1 MQYCDICG
9 APIEGQP
16 YVIKL
21 DNAVLH
27 VCRRCAATY
36 GAVPITEQQ
45 QQKRASPPP
54 PRRVQPPPPRRA
66 VERYEVVEEYAEVIR
81 RARESL
87 GLSREAL
94 ASYIGV
100 KESILR
106 RIESGQLVPDVQ
118 LARKLE
124 RALGVKVLVPTQQAE
139 EGTGAPARREL
150 TLGDV
155 AEVRDDEK

>member
-1 MQYCDICG
+1 MLYCDICG

-16 YVIKL
+16 YVVKL

-27 VCRRCAATY
+27 VCRRCAASY
-36 GAVPITEQQ
+36 GAVSAAEPQTQ
-45 QQKRASPPP
+45 RRVAPPP
-54 PRRVQPPPPRRA
+54 PRRTSAARRSA
-66 VERYEVVEEYAEVIR
+66 DRYEVVEEYAEVIR
-81 RARESL
+81 RARESM

-100 KESILR
+100 KESVLR
-106 RIESGQLVPDVQ
+106 RVESGQLVPDVQ

-124 RALGVKVLVPTQQAE
+124 KALGVKLLVPAQQGEADA
-139 EGTGAPARREL
+139 GAPARKEL

-155 AEVRDDEK
+155 AEVRDEE

>member
-1 MQYCDICG
+1 MLYCDICG

-16 YVIKL
+16 YVVKL

-27 VCRRCAATY
+27 VCRRCAASY
-36 GAVPITEQQ
+36 GAVSATEPQTQ
-45 QQKRASPPP
+45 RRAAPPP
-54 PRRVQPPPPRRA
+54 PRRMSAARRSA
-66 VERYEVVEEYAEVIR
+66 DRYEVVEEYAEVIK
-81 RARESL
+81 RARESM

-100 KESILR
+100 KESVLR
-106 RIESGQLVPDVQ
+106 RVESGQLVPDVQ

-124 RALGVKVLVPTQQAE
+124 KALGVKLLVPAQQGEADA
-139 EGTGAPARREL
+139 GAPARKEL

-155 AEVRDDEK
+155 AEVRDEE

>member
-36 GAVPITEQQ
+36 GAVQVAEE
-45 QQKRASPPP
+45 QKRVSPP

-106 RIESGQLVPDVQ
+106 RVESGQLVPDVQ

-124 RALGVKVLVPTQQAE
+124 RALGVKLLVPAQQAE
-139 EGTGAPARREL
+139 EAAGAPARREL

-155 AEVRDDEK
+155 AEVRDEE

>member
-27 VCRRCAATY
+27 VCKRCATSY
-36 GAVPITEQQ
+36 GAAPASQQ
-45 QQKRASPPP
+45 PQRRAEP
-54 PRRVQPPPPRRA
+54 PRRPVAQRPQRTQA
-66 VERYEVVEEYAEVIR
+66 DRYEVIEEYAEVIR

-87 GLSREAL
+87 GISREAL

-100 KESILR
+100 KESVLR
-106 RIESGQLVPDVQ
+106 RVESGQLVPDVQ

-124 RALGVKVLVPTQQAE
+124 RALGVKLLVPAQQGEAA
-139 EGTGAPARREL
+139 GSAPPRKEL

-155 AEVRDDEK
+155 AEVRDE

>member
-27 VCRRCAATY
+27 VCRRCAASY
-36 GAVPITEQQ
+36 GAVSVQQ
-45 QQKRASPPP
+45 PQRRVEP
-54 PRRVQPPPPRRA
+54 PRRVSVQQPRRA
-66 VERYEVVEEYAEVIR
+66 QVDRYEVVEEYAEVIK

-87 GLSREAL
+87 GLTREAL

-100 KESILR
+100 KESVLR

-124 RALGVKVLVPTQQAE
+124 KALGVKLLVPAQQAE
-139 EGTGAPARREL
+139 AAGGPPAKKEL

-155 AEVRDDEK
+155 AEVRDEE

>member
-27 VCRRCAATY
+27 VCKRCAALY
-36 GAVPITEQQ
+36 GAVP
-45 QQKRASPPP
+45 ASQEPQRRVEP
-54 PRRVQPPPPRRA
+54 PRRSPIQTPKRTQA
-66 VERYEVVEEYAEVIR
+66 DKYEVIEEYAEVIR

-94 ASYIGV
+94 ASYIGI
-100 KESILR
+100 KESVLR

-118 LARKLE
+118 LAKKLE
-124 RALGVKVLVPTQQAE
+124 KALGVKLLVPAQQGEAP
-139 EGTGAPARREL
+139 GAPPPRREL
-150 TLGDV
+150 TLGDI
-155 AEVRDDEK
+155 AEVRDEE

>member
-1 MQYCDICG
+1 MLYCDICG

-16 YVIKL
+16 YIIKL

-27 VCRRCAATY
+27 VCRRCAASY
-36 GAVPITEQQ
+36 GAVSASAAAEPQR
-45 QQKRASPPP
+45 RAAP
-54 PRRVQPPPPRRA
+54 PPPPRRA
-66 VERYEVVEEYAEVIR
+66 PAPKRAADRYEVVEEYAEVIK
-81 RARESL
+81 RARESM

-100 KESILR
+100 KESVLR
-106 RIESGQLVPDVQ
+106 RVESGQLVPDVQ

-124 RALGVKVLVPTQQAE
+124 KALGIKLLVPAQQSEAA
-139 EGTGAPARREL
+139 TGAPAKREL

-155 AEVRDDEK
+155 AEVRDEE